1 MEIVEMI
8 PYLFGA
14 VMLGASG
21 LIFVATIVFL
31 AVDQDQP

>member
-1 MEIVEMI
+1 MEFDWL
-8 PYLFGA
+8 PYLFG
-14 VMLGASG
+14 VGLLVVSG